1 MQNDLKSFTAGRGSA
16 LKAAFTL
23 IEMLV
28 VIGVIGVLIG
38 VIGLSLG
45 GGNVGV
51 AMQNSQGT
59 LLSAL
64 SGARAK
70 AALYQA
76 SSAIFVNAT
85 PGKDGFMREFRI
97 ATFTDHDND
106 ETTPPVWVTKGEVI
120 PLSEGIYL
128 VPPASAFPNTVI
140 DYKPA
145 AAAWVDAHSTSY
157 SDVEVI
163 LYAADGTTRIDTSDY
178 NRLLTLSQR
187 GTTSDAGRLVL
198 APAQVAPGGTGLVF
212 EQVEALR
219 GARISLYGVATLVEG
234 LESFKN

>member
-1 MQNDLKSFTAGRGSA
+1 MTLYQLIPGKGLRQARSS
-16 LKAAFTL
+16 AFTL

-45 GGNVGV
+45 GGNKGV

-85 PGKDGFMREFRI
+85 PGNDGFMRELRI
-97 ATFTDHDND
+97 ATFVDHDNNAS
-106 ETTPPVWVTKGEVI
+106 TPAVWVAKGESI
-120 PLSEGIYL
+120 PLSEGVYL
-128 VPPASAFPNTVI
+128 VPPAAAFPTTVI
-140 DYKPA
+140 DYQPTA
-145 AAAWVDAHSTSY
+145 ADWTKAHSTSY
-157 SDVEVI
+157 NAADII
-163 LYAADGTTRIDTSDY
+163 LYAADGTTRIDNADY
-178 NRLLTLSQR
+178 NRLLTLTER
-187 GTTSDAGRLVL
+187 GTTADAGRLIL
-198 APAQVAPGGTGLVF
+198 APARVAPGATGLIF
-212 EQVEALR
+212 DQVQALR
-219 GARISLYGVATLVEG
+219 GARISNYGVATLVEG
-234 LESFKN
+234 LESFN